1 MKEPITVLI
10 PNFNGEKLLV
20 DNLPT
25 VIDALKTYCLESRV
39 LVVDDGSTDNSLQVL
54 NDKFADV
61 KVVVHSDN
69 RGFAEAVKSG
79 IAATSTEL
87 VFLVN
92 SDVQV
97 KEEIFTK
104 LVSYFDDQSTFS
116 VSPLI
121 CTEDGGSKRHSWN
134 LRQFK
139 NGMLKLMKW
148 QLAEAKKL
156 RKQGEKLPTL
166 YASGGSLML
175 RKSMFEAL
183 GGFDPIY
190 KPFYGE
196 DSDLGLRAWRQGWSS
211 YFEPN
216 AYIVHQSRGAIKENN
231 DLRYVK
237 CIRRRNRYL
246 LEWIHLEPYQ
256 LALFSFPI
264 TLLKLIGEALLFDRT
279 NLRGFCLAVPRIP
292 AVVKKRAMLRRSS
305 SLSLS
310 DVLKRI
316 RAYC

>member
-1 MKEPITVLI
+1 MDMKEPVTVLI
-10 PNFNGEKLLV
+10 PNFNGENLLV

-25 VIDALKTYCLESRV
+25 VIDALKTYCPESRV

-61 KVVVHSDN
+61 QVVVHSEN

-92 SDVQV
+92 SDVQIR
-97 KEEIFTK
+97 EEIFTK
-104 LVSYFDDQSTFS
+104 LVSYFDDQNTFS
-116 VSPLI
+116 ASPLI
-121 CTEDGGSKRHSWN
+121 CTEDGANKRHSWN

-139 NGMLKLMKW
+139 KGMLKLMKW
-148 QLAEAKKL
+148 QLEEAKNL

-175 RKSMFEAL
+175 RKSMFQAL

-196 DSDLGLRAWRQGWSS
+196 DSDLGLRAWRQGHFIS
-211 YFEPN
+211 
-216 AYIVHQSRGAIKENN
+216 
-231 DLRYVK
+231 
-237 CIRRRNRYL
+237 
-246 LEWIHLEPYQ
+246 
-256 LALFSFPI
+256 FSMPF
-264 TLLKLIGEALLFDRT
+264 L
-279 NLRGFCLAVPRIP
+279 N
-292 AVVKKRAMLRRSS
+292 
-305 SLSLS
+305 
-310 DVLKRI
+310 
-316 RAYC
+316 